1 MRTQGSN
8 ETLLMEIVYMSVYE
22 SSGSPPTTK
31 LLMYN
36 GI

>member
-1 MRTQGSN
+1 
-8 ETLLMEIVYMSVYE
+8 MEIVYMSVYE